1 MKKDPI
7 FTGAAVA
14 IITPMHED
22 GSVNYDEFARFVD
35 WQIDNGTDAI
45 VICGTTGESSTLDV
59 DEHLECIK
67 WCIEY
72 VNGRVPVIAGT
83 GSNST
88 ASAIEMSKEA
98 CEYGADALLLVT
110 PYYNKTSQAGLIAH
124 YTAIH
129 DATDKPIVLYNVP
142 SRTGLNLLPE
152 TALELS
158 KLPRINGIKE
168 ASGNLDQVAK
178 VHELCGNA
186 LNIWSGNDDQ
196 IVDILERG
204 GKGVISVLSN
214 VCPQETHDI
223 VAKYLDGDVD
233 GSKAQLMAEKNPQ
246 IKILFVGAERGLEK
260 DLIPKAGYEFRTV
273 HISSFHR
280 SLKPAEIKHNL
291 VSLYNMVRSPAEARS
306 ILKEFR
312 PDAVIGTGGYAS
324 YPTVK
329 AAAKMGI
336 PTAVHES
343 NAVPGLTTELL
354 EPYAGRIM
362 VGFESCRQH
371 YKHPEKVAVTGTP
384 VREDFFTLTKE
395 AAKEKL
401 GVNDGRPLI
410 VSFWGSLGAS
420 GMNAQMADMLA
431 LEAGKEPSG
440 YKGHP
445 PPANSGTTPPPRP
458 FPAPWRY
465 TCGRLWRSRS
475 WLRTGR
481 RAGWPGNHS

>member
-22 GSVNYDEFARFVD
+22 GCVNYDEFARFVD

-59 DEHLECIK
+59 DEHLEYIK

-178 VHELCGNA
+178 VHELCGDA

-233 GSKAQLMAEKNPQ
+233 GSKALMDHYFELAKTLFCDVNPIPVKDAVNRIGYAAGPCRMPLVPLSEANQ
-246 IKILFVGAERGLEK
+246 QKMQATLEK
-260 DLIPKAGYEFRTV
+260 YGLIK
-273 HISSFHR
+273 
-280 SLKPAEIKHNL
+280 
-291 VSLYNMVRSPAEARS
+291 
-306 ILKEFR
+306 
-312 PDAVIGTGGYAS
+312 
-324 YPTVK
+324 
-329 AAAKMGI
+329 
-336 PTAVHES
+336 
-343 NAVPGLTTELL
+343 
-354 EPYAGRIM
+354 
-362 VGFESCRQH
+362 
-371 YKHPEKVAVTGTP
+371 
-384 VREDFFTLTKE
+384 
-395 AAKEKL
+395 
-401 GVNDGRPLI
+401 
-410 VSFWGSLGAS
+410 
-420 GMNAQMADMLA
+420 
-431 LEAGKEPSG
+431 
-440 YKGHP
+440 
-445 PPANSGTTPPPRP
+445 
-458 FPAPWRY
+458 
-465 TCGRLWRSRS
+465 
-475 WLRTGR
+475 
-481 RAGWPGNHS
+481 

>member
-1 MKKDPI
+1 MVLLKSPGSLPDKGRLSSGREENDWMKKKRLYKV
-7 FTGAAVA
+7 FALLAAMVLSLSLLTGCAGKSTEAVQA
-14 IITPMHED
+14 QEDAETIQVYLWTNNLYEKYAPYVQSQLPDVNIEFIVGNNDLDFYKFLQQNGGLPDIITCCRFSLHDAAPLKDSLMNLATTNEAGAIYNTYLNSFKNED
-22 GSVNYDEFARFVD
+22 GSVNYNEFARFVD

-178 VHELCGNA
+178 VHELCGDA

-196 IVDILERG
+196 IVPLLALG

-214 VCPQETHDI
+214 MAPQYTHDI
-223 VAKYLDGDVD
+223 CAKWFAGETQESLQMQLKALPLCKALFADV
-233 GSKAQLMAEKNPQ
+233 NPIPAKWAMNRLGWQ
-246 IKILFVGAERGLEK
+246 AGACRL
-260 DLIPKAGYEFRTV
+260 P
-273 HISSFHR
+273 
-280 SLKPAEIKHNL
+280 L
-291 VSLYNMVRSPAEARS
+291 V
-306 ILKEFR
+306 
-312 PDAVIGTGGYAS
+312 
-324 YPTVK
+324 
-329 AAAKMGI
+329 
-336 PTAVHES
+336 
-343 NAVPGLTTELL
+343 
-354 EPYAGRIM
+354 
-362 VGFESCRQH
+362 
-371 YKHPEKVAVTGTP
+371 
-384 VREDFFTLTKE
+384 
-395 AAKEKL
+395 
-401 GVNDGRPLI
+401 
-410 VSFWGSLGAS
+410 
-420 GMNAQMADMLA
+420 
-431 LEAGKEPSG
+431 EPSAAVQDQLETAMRDFG
-440 YKGHP
+440 
-445 PPANSGTTPPPRP
+445 
-458 FPAPWRY
+458 
-465 TCGRLWRSRS
+465 L
-475 WLRTGR
+475 L
-481 RAGWPGNHS
+481 